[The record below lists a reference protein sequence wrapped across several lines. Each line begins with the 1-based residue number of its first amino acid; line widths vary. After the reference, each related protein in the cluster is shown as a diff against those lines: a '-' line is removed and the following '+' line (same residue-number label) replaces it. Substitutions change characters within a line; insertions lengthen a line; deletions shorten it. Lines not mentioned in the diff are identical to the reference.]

1 MVSDIFVSYG
11 YIYFREVH
19 GYMATNDDNDT
30 TQRLLSWKGIA
41 SMYGGDVK
49 RILVSREDYGHI
61 FRVKVCA
68 TKIIDISETINS
80 SETPSL
86 DLQVLFNFFSL
97 NVLLNPK
104 YIGSVSYLQAYDP
117 FISRFEV
124 PIPLTLPN
132 ITVGSEFLFTER
144 YDPYSF
150 TLKRS
155 TGELM

>member
-80 SETPSL
+80 SETL
-86 DLQVLFNFFSL
+86 ALTYKFFS
-97 NVLLNPK
+97 
-104 YIGSVSYLQAYDP
+104 
-117 FISRFEV
+117 ISFR
-124 PIPLTLPN
+124 
-132 ITVGSEFLFTER
+132 
-144 YDPYSF
+144 
-150 TLKRS
+150 
-155 TGELM
+155 